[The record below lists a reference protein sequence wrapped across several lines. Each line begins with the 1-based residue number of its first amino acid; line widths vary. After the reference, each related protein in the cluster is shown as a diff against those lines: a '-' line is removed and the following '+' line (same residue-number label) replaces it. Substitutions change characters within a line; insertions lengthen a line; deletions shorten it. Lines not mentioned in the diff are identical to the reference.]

1 MTVMEIKDNVFSR
14 QFETTVNGEMASIEY
29 SIQERKLF
37 LTRINVP
44 EGVEE
49 EPFVSDFIK
58 DILAIAEER
67 RFRVVP
73 THPKVAAFF
82 RKNPRYKDMLP
93 PGIRL

>member
-1 MTVMEIKDNVFSR
+1 MEIKDNEFSR
-14 QFETTVNGEMASIEY
+14 QFETTVNGKMASIEY

-37 LTRINVP
+37 LTRVNVP
-44 EGVEE
+44 EGVDED
-49 EPFVSDFIK
+49 PFVSDFIK
-58 DILAIAEER
+58 DILEIAEER

-82 RKNPRYKDMLP
+82 RKNPKYKDLLP

>member
-1 MTVMEIKDNVFSR
+1 MEIKDNEFSR
-14 QFETTVNGEMASIEY
+14 QFETTVNGKMASIEY
-29 SIQERKLF
+29 SVQERKLF

-49 EPFVSDFIK
+49 EPFVSDFLK
-58 DILAIAEER
+58 DILEIAEER